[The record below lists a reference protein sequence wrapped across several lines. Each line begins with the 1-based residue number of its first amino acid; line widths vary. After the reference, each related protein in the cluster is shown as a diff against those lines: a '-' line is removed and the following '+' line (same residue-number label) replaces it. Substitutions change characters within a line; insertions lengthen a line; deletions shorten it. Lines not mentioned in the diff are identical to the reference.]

1 MPVESTQAFAM
12 TRRGGHEHP
21 GIRNDKK
28 ERSRADRLE
37 VVESCIGWREWHVR
51 LVIARSGSVYK
62 FEMIRVKATKQ
73 SRMWHVHILSLRGA
87 AQLITLMMLS
97 RKRRSNLGCDV

>member
-12 TRRGGHEHP
+12 TRRRSREHP

-37 VVESCIGWREWHVR
+37 VVESCIGWREWH
-51 LVIARSGSVYK
+51 
-62 FEMIRVKATKQ
+62 M
-73 SRMWHVHILSLRGA
+73 HDLSLLGA
-87 AQLITLMMLS
+87 VWSVTVEWLT
-97 RKRRSNLGCDV
+97 RKRRSNLACDG